1 MLKYVYTKRNL
12 IDVGSNEKV
21 TLGEKSPYSKLFWS
35 VFSCIWTEY
44 ERYFFKTSLVREN
57 NLRSNINTVKVCWI
71 NLVAGFREETVT
83 SFFPVRGLK
92 SQLHW
97 NIPKPPECYSPP

>member
-44 ERYFFKTSLVREN
+44 QRYFFKTSLVREN
-57 NLRSNINTVKVCWI
+57 NLRSNINTAIQSVLNQFSCWI
-71 NLVAGFREETVT
+71 QRRHRGIIFPTKGAEVT
-83 SFFPVRGLK
+83 IK
-92 SQLHW
+92 SLLAKSYQ
-97 NIPKPPECYSPP
+97 Y